1 MVNLGF
7 SFDVKINTIMDRF
20 NHIKRPALAKILDGN
35 TEIDLYRNSETKS
48 SIARLDVL
56 LLTSILSQ
64 PNIERDILMVILIN
78 LNIKKDILF

>member
-7 SFDVKINTIMDRF
+7 SFDVKINTILDRF

-56 LLTSILSQ
+56 TSISSQ
-64 PNIERDILMVILIN
+64 PNIERDILMVFDQSEHRERHFVLI
-78 LNIKKDILF
+78 

>member
-7 SFDVKINTIMDRF
+7 SFDVKINTILDRF

-56 LLTSILSQ
+56 TSISSQ

>member
-7 SFDVKINTIMDRF
+7 SFDVKINTILDRF

-56 LLTSILSQ
+56 TSILSQ

>member
-56 LLTSILSQ
+56 TSILSQ

>member
-1 MVNLGF
+1 MVDLRF
-7 SFDVKINTIMDRF
+7 SFDVKINTILDRF

-56 LLTSILSQ
+56 TSILSQ

-78 LNIKKDILF
+78 LNIEKDILF